1 MKKTAGSAA
10 LQVKWSYKAIRQLAD
25 IIDYIDQ
32 HNSIASVSLQRKALA
47 AAQKL
52 SSIPHGYRSGRVPG
66 TREMVVHPNYLLVYR
81 EWGDRHT
88 QSASRSTKISPNPF
102 NLKKAA
108 NRPPHDDLGWR

>member
-1 MKKTAGSAA
+1 MKKTAGNAA
-10 LQVKWSYKAIRQLAD
+10 LRVKWSYKAIRQLAD

-66 TREMVVHPNYLLVYR
+66 TREMVVHPNYLLIYR
-81 EWGDRHT
+81 VNGEIDILRVLHARQKYPRT
-88 QSASRSTKISPNPF
+88 PST
-102 NLKKAA
+102 
-108 NRPPHDDLGWR
+108 